1 MKMNRR
7 KINDDYFLKKTKSKI
22 NLRKNKTQIANNK
35 LNRSKKNI
43 NLYEEEKNYN
53 IESTKTIDSKQ
64 KNDESISINNKKSK
78 SLNKSKNINEFNTI
92 DSKIKSNS
100 YIRNLEDQ
108 LKSQKKQLTQ
118 LLEYKNICEKRIKS
132 LSPEEVFPLTIDS
145 LNPNFY
151 TNRSER
157 NIRNI
162 SKETKENIIY
172 GNTFD
177 IESQN
182 NEEEIYKIKYNNLF
196 SKYSQIIKENKN
208 FNINIMKLKNII
220 EKQKSENEYL
230 INILE
235 SKNKENINDNN
246 SNENIN
252 ELKQQAETF
261 RRDLVLSQ
269 AIVNSLKSEIEIL
282 NRNKSIQKEFNS
294 ENNKNNYLNNLTNNE
309 RNDLINENNILKK
322 SLTEK
327 NLLITNLLEEN
338 YKLNETIKSYG
349 ININNNAINNIKT
362 NKNENNIS
370 LIKEMKNVISQ
381 YENKFGFFNDYI
393 NKIKK
398 ELNLL
403 YKNINQII
411 KDNNYKKGI
420 NNKQNKF
427 ILSDNFYQKINDI
440 KKQMKDINID
450 LYNLDYSNEIKGINI
465 YKKLIGIF
473 NEELKKL
480 ILIHENFN
488 LIKEKEN
495 KSIEDLLS
503 LAKNLISDNMYKK
516 YLTDIFHKNRKINQL
531 YKQKILHEQD
541 NNNIDQIILN
551 QEMEI
556 EKKRK
561 YILNNSN
568 IRKTYYVT
576 SNSKKKSKSKINNEN
591 MVKNI
596 HDYNYKNNKKNY
608 YRNNKSLEEYKFSNT
623 YKKSSYSRD
632 KINIMRPN
640 LYY

>member
-132 LSPEEVFPLTIDS
+132 LSPEEVLPLTIDS

-151 TNRSER
+151 TNISER

-172 GNTFD
+172 GNTLD

-182 NEEEIYKIKYNNLF
+182 NEEEIFKIKYNNLF
-196 SKYSQIIKENKN
+196 SKYSQVIKENKN
-208 FNINIMKLKNII
+208 FNIYIMKLKNII

-282 NRNKSIQKEFNS
+282 NRNKSIQKEFNN

-551 QEMEI
+551 QEKEI

>member
-1 MKMNRR
+1 MNRR
-7 KINDDYFLKKTKSKI
+7 KINKDYFFRKAKSKI
-22 NLRKNKTQIANNK
+22 NLRKNKIQIPINK
-35 LNRSKKNI
+35 PSNSKKNI

-53 IESTKTIDSKQ
+53 IESTKTVESKQ
-64 KNDESISINNKKSK
+64 KNEESISIYNKKSI
-78 SLNKSKNINEFNTI
+78 SLNKS
-92 DSKIKSNS
+92 SNS
-100 YIRNLEDQ
+100 YKFKTIDIKKKSNTYVRNLENQ
-108 LKSQKKQLTQ
+108 IKSQKKQLTQ

-132 LSPEEVFPLTIDS
+132 LSPEEVLPLTIDS

-172 GNTFD
+172 ENTFD

-208 FNINIMKLKNII
+208 FNIYIMKLKNII

-282 NRNKSIQKEFNS
+282 NRNKTIKREISNGDNKTNYFN
-294 ENNKNNYLNNLTNNE
+294 NMNKNE

-322 SLTEK
+322 SLNDK
-327 NLLITNLLEEN
+327 NMLISNLLEEI
-338 YKLNETIKSYG
+338 YKFNDIIKLYG
-349 ININNNAINNIKT
+349 IDINNINNYNTINNVKT
-362 NKNENNIS
+362 NKCENNIH

-381 YENKFGFFNDYI
+381 YENKFGYFNDYI
-393 NKIKK
+393 NKIKN

-403 YKNINQII
+403 NKDINQII
-411 KDNNYKKGI
+411 KDNNNEKG

-427 ILSDNFYQKINDI
+427 VLSENFYQKINDI
-440 KKQMKDINID
+440 KIQMKDINID
-450 LYNLDYSNEIKGINI
+450 FYNLDYSNEIKVINI

-541 NNNIDQIILN
+541 NNNIDQIIL
-551 QEMEI
+551 I
-556 EKKRK
+556 KKRK
-561 YILNNSN
+561 
-568 IRKTYYVT
+568 
-576 SNSKKKSKSKINNEN
+576 
-591 MVKNI
+591 
-596 HDYNYKNNKKNY
+596 
-608 YRNNKSLEEYKFSNT
+608 
-623 YKKSSYSRD
+623 
-632 KINIMRPN
+632 
-640 LYY
+640 

>member
-1 MKMNRR
+1 
-7 KINDDYFLKKTKSKI
+7 
-22 NLRKNKTQIANNK
+22 
-35 LNRSKKNI
+35 
-43 NLYEEEKNYN
+43 
-53 IESTKTIDSKQ
+53 
-64 KNDESISINNKKSK
+64 
-78 SLNKSKNINEFNTI
+78 
-92 DSKIKSNS
+92 
-100 YIRNLEDQ
+100 
-108 LKSQKKQLTQ
+108 
-118 LLEYKNICEKRIKS
+118 
-132 LSPEEVFPLTIDS
+132 
-145 LNPNFY
+145 
-151 TNRSER
+151 
-157 NIRNI
+157 
-162 SKETKENIIY
+162 
-172 GNTFD
+172 
-177 IESQN
+177 
-182 NEEEIYKIKYNNLF
+182 
-196 SKYSQIIKENKN
+196 
-208 FNINIMKLKNII
+208 MKLKNII

-282 NRNKSIQKEFNS
+282 NRNKSIQKEFNN

-551 QEMEI
+551 QEKEI

>member
-1 MKMNRR
+1 M
-7 KINDDYFLKKTKSKI
+7 
-22 NLRKNKTQIANNK
+22 Q
-35 LNRSKKNI
+35 
-43 NLYEEEKNYN
+43 
-53 IESTKTIDSKQ
+53 
-64 KNDESISINNKKSK
+64 
-78 SLNKSKNINEFNTI
+78 
-92 DSKIKSNS
+92 
-100 YIRNLEDQ
+100 
-108 LKSQKKQLTQ
+108 
-118 LLEYKNICEKRIKS
+118 
-132 LSPEEVFPLTIDS
+132 
-145 LNPNFY
+145 
-151 TNRSER
+151 
-157 NIRNI
+157 
-162 SKETKENIIY
+162 
-172 GNTFD
+172 
-177 IESQN
+177 
-182 NEEEIYKIKYNNLF
+182 
-196 SKYSQIIKENKN
+196 
-208 FNINIMKLKNII
+208 
-220 EKQKSENEYL
+220 
-230 INILE
+230 
-235 SKNKENINDNN
+235 
-246 SNENIN
+246 
-252 ELKQQAETF
+252 
-261 RRDLVLSQ
+261 
-269 AIVNSLKSEIEIL
+269 
-282 NRNKSIQKEFNS
+282 
-294 ENNKNNYLNNLTNNE
+294 
-309 RNDLINENNILKK
+309 
-322 SLTEK
+322 
-327 NLLITNLLEEN
+327 
-338 YKLNETIKSYG
+338 
-349 ININNNAINNIKT
+349 
-362 NKNENNIS
+362 
-370 LIKEMKNVISQ
+370 
-381 YENKFGFFNDYI
+381 
-393 NKIKK
+393 
-398 ELNLL
+398 LL

-551 QEMEI
+551 QEKEI